1 MAQVIF
7 ETIIRGQSHY
17 HKINQFPV
25 TIGRA
30 FDNDIILSDPSVSAH
45 HLIIDQDE
53 NGYTLRN
60 LSEENGTRLNKKTM
74 GRLTVSLNF
83 PVAVDL
89 NLGDLKARIL
99 SHQTAIEPTR
109 VKPQAK
115 GLYRLLS
122 NPTWVAGLFFITL
135 VFIFI
140 DRYQSIPIERNL
152 LFYFNQLLPTLFI
165 ILGITLI
172 IGSISRL
179 STHRWEIF
187 SALGIAS
194 LFFFI
199 PLLLDHLGHFLNYL
213 FTSDLPD
220 SIFTN
225 LAHFMILPALLMFYM
240 IRVHLTP
247 WLPALGA
254 AVLVSSPISAY
265 HLNEQIDKLS
275 THSGFSPLPSYN
287 QSLSSLD
294 IRLAKSISLEDFFND
309 AEKILEQRASKM
321 LANKREE
328 DKN

>member
-1 MAQVIF
+1 MAQIIF

-17 HKINQFPV
+17 HKIKQLPV

-45 HLIIDQDE
+45 HLRIDQDE
-53 NGYTLRN
+53 NGYTLHN
-60 LSEENGTRLNKKTM
+60 VSEENGTHLNKKKM
-74 GRLTVSLNF
+74 DNIAVSLDF
-83 PVAVDL
+83 PATV

-99 SHQTAIEPTR
+99 SHQTAVEPTR
-109 VKPQAK
+109 IKPQSK
-115 GLYRLLS
+115 GLYRFLS
-122 NPTWVAGLFFITL
+122 NPTWVASLFFITL

-140 DRYQSIPIERNL
+140 DRYQSIPVERNL

-165 ILGITLI
+165 ILGITLV

-194 LFFFI
+194 LFFLI
-199 PLLLDHLGHFLNYL
+199 PLLLDYIGHFLNYL

-225 LAHFMILPALLMFYM
+225 IAHFIILPALLMFYM

-275 THSGFSPLPSYN
+275 TGSGFSALPSYN

-294 IRLAKSISLEDFFND
+294 IRIAKSISLEDYFND
-309 AEKILEQRASKM
+309 AEKILTKQTYKM
-321 LANKREE
+321 LANKRAK
-328 DKN
+328 D